1 MNLPR
6 STALTLLAAVV
17 LSPLAEGQSPTSH
30 SPRRAA
36 SGHSDSSNRY
46 PFGEP
51 ALEYQQVHSGW
62 SFSNRALRTI
72 IGVRFTPSNTG
83 QAARVELEMW
93 MARSPHAADG
103 TSPVFAANEVAG
115 TRVRVVDR
123 RFVTLPATT
132 SGWDLHIPFDRPFT
146 WDGGHLSWRVRMH
159 GNDQGN
165 STLAYSLAADG
176 SSSRSTQIGSF
187 GGCASPQGDRA
198 AQHYGQFHPAG
209 ITSSVYANSRVANT
223 VLPGVMTF
231 GLSSTVLNGVALPLD
246 LTPLGAGGCQITN
259 DVQAAVPFTTVSD
272 TYGSARVDLVLPDQP
287 GLIGQQVFTQAVFVE
302 PAANALGVFLS
313 PGAAHVLPGRN
324 GVARIFGGQ
333 GQTSGSVGSLFGL
346 VLGLEGN

>member
-6 STALTLLAAVV
+6 STALTLLAAAA
-17 LSPLAEGQSPTSH
+17 LSPLAAAQSPASH

-36 SGHSDSSNRY
+36 SGHSDSANRY

-72 IGVRFTPSNTG
+72 TGVRFTPSNAG

-93 MARSPHAADG
+93 MAKSPHGADG
-103 TSPVFAANEVAG
+103 TSSVFATNEIAA

-123 RFVTLPATT
+123 RFVTLPTTT
-132 SGWDLHIPFDRPFT
+132 SGWDLYIPFDRPFA

-165 STLAYSLAADG
+165 STLAYSFAADG
-176 SSSRSTQIGSF
+176 SSSRSIQTGSF
-187 GGCASPQGDRA
+187 GGCASAQGSRA

-209 ITSSVYANSRVANT
+209 VTSSLYANSRVANT

-231 GLSSTVLNGVALPLD
+231 GLSSTDMNGVALPFD
-246 LTPLGAGGCQITN
+246 LTPLGAGGCLITN
-259 DVQAAVPFTTVSD
+259 DVQAAMPFTTASD

-287 GLIGQQVFTQAVFVE
+287 GLIGQTVYTQAAFVE
-302 PAANALGVFLS
+302 PAANSLGVFLS
-313 PGAAHVLPGRN
+313 PGATHVLPGRN
-324 GVARIFGGQ
+324 GVARVFASP
-333 GQTSGSVGSLFGL
+333 GQTSGSVGLLLGL
-346 VLGLEGN
+346 VIGLEGS